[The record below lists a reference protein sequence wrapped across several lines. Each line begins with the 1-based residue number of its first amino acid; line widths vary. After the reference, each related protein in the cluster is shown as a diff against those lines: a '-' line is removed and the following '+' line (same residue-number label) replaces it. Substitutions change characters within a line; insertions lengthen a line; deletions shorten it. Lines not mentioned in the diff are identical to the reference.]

1 MANVSYDSLKDLPR
15 VITVFPLDSALLL
28 PTGILPL
35 NIFEPRYLNM
45 IDDAMAGERIIG
57 MIQTASG
64 GERAHPALARIG
76 CVGRISSFS
85 ETPDGRYLISLTGLC
100 RFQVVRE
107 MHLQTPYRQVEA
119 DYAAFADDLV
129 EREEPDDAVRDELFD
144 ALSAFLDARGMAL
157 DWKMAQEA
165 PIDGLVNGLAM
176 ALPFDATEKQALLE
190 APDCD
195 DRRSALI
202 TLLRFAAAGGFSGD
216 PSGLQ

>member
-1 MANVSYDSLKDLPR
+1 MASGGYDHVDDLPR
-15 VITVFPLDSALLL
+15 VLTVFPLDSALLL
-28 PTGILPL
+28 PSGILPL

-45 IDDAMAGERIIG
+45 IDDAMAGDRIIG
-57 MIQTASG
+57 IIQTSAG
-64 GERAHPALARIG
+64 GDRAHPALAKIG
-76 CVGRISSFS
+76 CAGRISSFS

-119 DYAAFADDLV
+119 DFSAFASDLI
-129 EREEPDDAVRDELFD
+129 ERDEPDETVRDELFD
-144 ALSAFLDARGMAL
+144 ALRAFLDARGMAL
-157 DWKMAQEA
+157 DWRMAEEA

-176 ALPFDATEKQALLE
+176 ALPFDASEKQALLE
-190 APDCD
+190 APDDD